1 MEKNRIQI
9 DGVWYV
15 KEEQTQ
21 TKEIEIDPCW
31 FEGCVVE
38 NGEVSFEATRIF
50 KEENVPYSDSV
61 NIEFTDK
68 RSGNRKDWK
77 VDNWDNNSWMVGIME
92 NNADSMKELPDI
104 GKDNIL
110 FLQEFLKQL
119 KDKDWFLL

>member
-1 MEKNRIQI
+1 MKNNRIQI

-15 KEEQTQ
+15 KEEQAQ

-38 NGEVSFEATRIF
+38 NDEVVFEATRIF
-50 KEENVPYSDSV
+50 KEENVPYPDSV

-92 NNADSMKELPDI
+92 NNADSMEELPNI
-104 GKDNIL
+104 GKNNTL
-110 FLQEFLKQL
+110 FLQEFLK
-119 KDKDWFLL
+119 LLRNKSWI